1 MSARRASRVPPY
13 DDDAERAL
21 LGACLLRTEAI
32 AAALSVVGTD
42 DFYRPAHALIF
53 DAIMALAARGDPVDP
68 VTVADELARG
78 GSLGQVGDVATLSQL
93 QADTPATSN
102 AGGYA
107 RIVARMAVRRRMI
120 ATGQEITELGYR
132 TGDTDDDLE
141 AARDTLA
148 RLDGLGRPSMAIRSF
163 EEVERESVEW
173 VWQDR
178 IPRGAI
184 TIAAGDP
191 GVGKSYVMVALA
203 AGLSLGAALPGAP
216 GPTSPVG
223 TLIVSYEDAAGVTL
237 KTRISGCGADE
248 RLVYNLDGVAD
259 GIGLRP
265 FRPDDARQ
273 LEAELARRPE
283 VGLVVIDPVGSLLA
297 GKLDMARDNEV
308 RFALQPL
315 ADMARR
321 ANVAVVAV
329 MHLRKED
336 AGRVIY
342 RVGGSVGGFVGLAR
356 SVLLVCKQEATGR
369 RAVTHPK
376 CNVGRETESVE
387 YVLGSDGTF
396 AWKGVAADLAAEDML
411 AAGGAGTKR
420 QAAAEWLAARLGDG
434 PVARST
440 LINEGD
446 RLGYSYAT
454 LRRAY
459 DDIAADCFQKQEPGK
474 VGRGPSY
481 WFIPEVA

>member
-1 MSARRASRVPPY
+1 VSPRRPTRVPPN
-13 DDDAERAL
+13 DQDAERAL

-32 AAALSVVGTD
+32 AAALSVVSAD
-42 DFYRPAHALIF
+42 DFYRPGHVHVF
-53 DAIMALAARGDPVDP
+53 DAVVTLAARGDPVDP
-68 VTVADELARG
+68 VTVADELARV
-78 GSLGQVGDVATLSQL
+78 GSLDQVGDVATLSQL
-93 QADTPATSN
+93 QADTPASN
-102 AGGYA
+102 NAAGYA

-120 ATGQEITELGYR
+120 AAGQEIAELGYAS
-132 TGDTDDDLE
+132 DDIDGAVE
-141 AARDTLA
+141 ATRHTLA
-148 RLDGLGRPSMAIRSF
+148 QLGGLGRPTMAIRSF
-163 EEVERESVEW
+163 DQVERESVEW
-173 VWQDR
+173 VWQGR

-203 AGLSLGAALPGAP
+203 AGLSVGAALPGAN
-216 GPTSPVG
+216 GPSAPVG

-237 KTRISGCGADE
+237 KSRIGTCGADE

-265 FRPDDARQ
+265 FRPDDAHR
-273 LEAELARRPE
+273 LEAELARRPD
-283 VGLVVIDPVGSLLA
+283 VGMVVIDPVGSLLA

-321 ANVAVVAV
+321 VNVAVVAV

-356 SVLLVCKQEATGR
+356 SVLLVCKQEASGR

-387 YVLGSDGTF
+387 YVLGADGTF
-396 AWKGVAADLAAEDML
+396 AWKGVAPDLAAEDML
-411 AAGGAGTKR
+411 SGTGGAAKR
-420 QAAAEWLAARLGDG
+420 QAAAEWLVARLTGG
-434 PVARST
+434 PVLRST
-440 LINEGD
+440 LVSEGEQF
-446 RLGYSYAT
+446 GYSYAT

-459 DDIAADCFQKQEPGK
+459 DDIGADSVQKQEPGK

-481 WFIPEVA
+481 WFLPEVA